1 MIRLSDI
8 LDRAQSYNPEANLE
22 VIKQV
27 YVFSAKVHQGQVRL
41 SGEPYL
47 VHPIEVAGI
56 LTDLRVDVDS
66 IATGLLHDVVEDGWT
81 DLEQI
86 ERIFGKEISFLV
98 DGVTKIS
105 QISFST
111 FEKRQAENLR
121 KMIVAMTKD
130 VRVILIKL
138 ADRLHNMRT
147 LEYHEEDKRVKIAQ
161 ETRDIYAPLA
171 HRLGINWLKSEL
183 EDLSFMHLNSE
194 RYYRLAKRVRKSRKE
209 REKYIEVVE
218 GIIREILTKQD
229 FAAEVSGRPKNLFSI
244 NQKMES
250 YDLDFDQVYDIIA
263 FRVIVG
269 SIKECY
275 QALGIIHSHWKPV
288 PKRFKDYIAMPKAN
302 GYQSLHTTVIG
313 PYGERVE
320 IQIRTEQMHR
330 VAEAGIATHWKY
342 KEGKVVREKGDW
354 EFAWLRQL
362 FEWQQEVPDASEF
375 LDTVKIDLF
384 PNEVYVFT
392 PRGDVKEFPRGATP
406 VDFAYSIH
414 TDVGNHCV
422 GAKVNGK
429 IVSLKAE
436 LKNGEIVEIITS
448 PEQKPNRDWL
458 RFVKTSKAKAKIRQ
472 WIAREQ
478 KERKYA
484 LGRELLEKDFRKHSL
499 NLSKLIRSGEIERVA
514 RECNYKDVES
524 LVAAVGSGMVPPSQ
538 IIKRLVRAEDFKPEE
553 APVFQKVLRKA
564 VKRSP
569 TAISIKGVDDI
580 MVRFGK
586 CCHPLPGDNVMGFI
600 TRGRGVTVHK
610 TDCPWALESD
620 QERRIEVQWDLRE
633 QSVRPVKIK
642 VVCVDRPGLLAQIT
656 HSISSVDVNIQ
667 NAKVQTTMDKKAINI
682 FELSVRDIGHL
693 RSVIRSVEKVGGVI
707 SVERLGA

>member
-1 MIRLSDI
+1 MIRLNDI
-8 LDRAQSYNPEANLE
+8 LDRALSYNPEADLE
-22 VIKQV
+22 VVKRA

-47 VHPIEVAGI
+47 VHPIEVAGV
-56 LTDLRVDVDS
+56 LTDLRMDVDS
-66 IATGLLHDVVEDGWT
+66 IGTGLLHDVVEDAWT

-105 QISFST
+105 QISFSSS
-111 FEKRQAENLR
+111 EKKQAENLR

-147 LEYHEEDKRVKIAQ
+147 LEYHEEDRRVKIAQ
-161 ETRDIYAPLA
+161 ETRNIYAPLA
-171 HRLGINWLKSEL
+171 QRLGINWLKSEL
-183 EDLSFMHLNSE
+183 EDLSFMHLNPE
-194 RYYRLAKRVRKSRKE
+194 RYYRLAKRIAKSRKE
-209 REKYIEVVE
+209 REKYIEEVE
-218 GIIREILTKQD
+218 GIVKGILTKSGVP
-229 FAAEVSGRPKNLFSI
+229 AEVSGRSKNLFSI
-244 NQKMES
+244 NQKMEK

-263 FRVIVG
+263 FRVMVG

-313 PYGERVE
+313 PRGERVE

-342 KEGKVVREKGDW
+342 KEGKVIQEKGDW

-362 FEWQQEVPDASEF
+362 LEWQQEVPDASEF

-406 VDFAYSIH
+406 VDFAYSVH
-414 TDVGNHCV
+414 TDIGNHCA
-422 GAKVNGK
+422 GAKLSGK
-429 IVSLKAE
+429 IVSLKTE
-436 LKNGEIVEIITS
+436 LKNGDIVEIITS
-448 PEQKPNRDWL
+448 PTKSPNRDWL
-458 RFVKTSKAKAKIRQ
+458 RFAKTSRAKAKIRQ
-472 WIAREQ
+472 WISRAER
-478 KERKYA
+478 ERKSA
-484 LGRELLEKDFRKHSL
+484 LGRELLEKDFRKHGL
-499 NLSKLIRSGEIERVA
+499 NLSKLIRSGEVKRVA
-514 RECNYKDVES
+514 RERNYKEVES
-524 LVAAVGSGMVPPSQ
+524 LIVAVGTGVVPPSQ
-538 IIKRLVRAEDFKPEE
+538 ISKRFVRAEDFQSEK
-553 APVFQKVLRKA
+553 ASALQKVLRKPA
-564 VKRSP
+564 KRSP

-586 CCHPLPGDNVMGFI
+586 CCNPLPGDNVIGFI

-620 QERRIEVQWDLRE
+620 QERRLEVQWDLRE

-642 VVCVDRPGLLAQIT
+642 VVCVDQPGMLAQIT

-667 NAKVQTTMDKKAINI
+667 HAKIQTTMDKKAIGI
-682 FELSVRDIGHL
+682 FELNVRDTSHL
-693 RSVIRSVEKVGGVI
+693 RSVIRSVEKIGGVI

>member
-1 MIRLSDI
+1 MIRLNDI
-8 LDRAQSYNPEANLE
+8 LDRALSYNPGANQE
-22 VIKQV
+22 IIKRA

-47 VHPIEVAGI
+47 IHPIEVAGI
-56 LTDLRVDVDS
+56 LTDLRMEVNS
-66 IATGLLHDVVEDGWT
+66 IATGLLHDVVEDAWT

-98 DGVTKIS
+98 DGVTKIG

-111 FEKRQAENLR
+111 SEKKQAENLR
-121 KMIVAMTKD
+121 KMIVAMSKD

-147 LEYHEEDKRVKIAQ
+147 LEYHDEDKRFKIAE
-161 ETRDIYAPLA
+161 ETRNIYAPLA

-183 EDLSFMHLNSE
+183 EDLSFMHLSPE
-194 RYYRLAKRVRKSRKE
+194 RYYRLAKRIAKSRKE
-209 REKYIEVVE
+209 REKYIEEVE
-218 GIIREILTKQD
+218 GIIKGILNKSGITVT
-229 FAAEVSGRPKNLFSI
+229 VSGRPKNLYSI
-244 NQKMES
+244 NQKMEN

-342 KEGKVVREKGDW
+342 KEGKIVQEKGDW

-362 FEWQQEVPDASEF
+362 LEWQQEVPNASEF
-375 LDTVKIDLF
+375 LDTVKLELF

-414 TDVGNHCV
+414 TDIGNYCA

-429 IVSLKAE
+429 IVSLRTE
-436 LKNGEIVEIITS
+436 LKNGDIVEIITS
-448 PEQKPNRDWL
+448 PAKKPARDWL
-458 RFVKTSKAKAKIRQ
+458 RFVKTSRAKAKIRQ
-472 WIAREQ
+472 WLGRE
-478 KERKYA
+478 ERESKSA

-499 NLSKLIRSGEIERVA
+499 NLSKLIHSEEMKRIA
-514 RECNYKDVES
+514 QECNYREVES
-524 LVAAVGSGMVPPSQ
+524 LIVAVGSGIVPPSQ
-538 IIKRLVRAEDFKPEE
+538 ISKRLGRAEDFEPKT
-553 APVFQKVLRKA
+553 APILQKVLRKSG
-564 VKRSP
+564 KQSP

-586 CCHPLPGDNVMGFI
+586 CCNPLPGDNVIGFI

-610 TDCPWALESD
+610 TDCSWVLESD
-620 QERRIEVQWDLRE
+620 QDRRVEVQWDL
-633 QSVRPVKIK
+633 QKQTVRPVKIK
-642 VVCVDRPGLLAQIT
+642 VVCVDRPGILAQIT
-656 HSISSVDVNIQ
+656 HSISAVDVNIQ
-667 NAKVQTTMDKKAINI
+667 NAKVQTSMDKKAIGI
-682 FELSVRDIGHL
+682 FELDVRDTGHL
-693 RSVIRSVEKVGGVI
+693 RSVIRSVEKIGGVI